1 MAPCPL
7 AARSL
12 DPAISPLF
20 LYNATPRP
28 GPLRRATSHFPFP
41 TPPRSEAGPP
51 MNSVIVEFFST
62 LTDTT
67 RRRGPYERVHFEGR
81 SLVAINGER
90 RMTLA
95 VINED
100 GVWVDDSGAAWID
113 LDVQPSPP

>member
-7 AARSL
+7 AARSR
-12 DPAISPLF
+12 DPAISLSIF
-20 LYNATPRP
+20 NR
-28 GPLRRATSHFPFP
+28 
-41 TPPRSEAGPP
+41 
-51 MNSVIVEFFST
+51 FFST
-62 LTDTT
+62 LTNTT
-67 RRRGPYERVHFEGR
+67 RRRGPSERVHFEGR

-100 GVWVDDSGAAWID
+100 GVWVDDSGTAWID